1 MSRISPMLKPE
12 AKFYRPED
20 ASELEIRRRLWLS
33 RLAFNAIAEARML
46 NNAYDLQFGVAV
58 D

>member
-1 MSRISPMLKPE
+1 MLKPE
-12 AKFYRPED
+12 AKFYRPQD